1 MHILE
6 IPIIQ
11 VLKMS
16 ASKVNYNK
24 NYCSQMEFE
33 MKIFESE
40 IFSPETGLKR
50 FMLLFLQN

>member
-16 ASKVNYNK
+16 VSKVNYNK

-33 MKIFESE
+33 MKIFESGFE
-40 IFSPETGLKR
+40 SPETRLKR
-50 FMLLFLQN
+50 CMLLFLQN

>member
-16 ASKVNYNK
+16 VSKVNYNK